1 MNDVIFTYD
10 DSMIFLFGFCCFFVG
25 IAIMF
30 AIHRVI
36 FDYYDEDAKQE
47 IYNLKCQVK
56 TLEGDNYELQQRI
69 IQLNTQLSHK
79 EQDPSI
85 VVEHM
90 IHHTFATP
98 ADVADLDFLEG

>member
-1 MNDVIFTYD
+1 MDINALI
-10 DSMIFLFGFCCFFVG
+10 G
-25 IAIMF
+25 IAAFFCGIAVMF

-47 IYNLKCQVK
+47 IYNLKCEVK
-56 TLEGDNYELQQRI
+56 ALEGDKYELQQRI
-69 IQLNTQLSHK
+69 IQLNVQLSHK
-79 EQDPSI
+79 DQDPSI

>member
-1 MNDVIFTYD
+1 MLE
-10 DSMIFLFGFCCFFVG
+10 FLIGAASFFCGFAV
-25 IAIMF
+25 MF

-36 FDYYDEDAKQE
+36 FDYYDEDAKAQ
-47 IYNLKCQVK
+47 I
-56 TLEGDNYELQQRI
+56 YELNNKITDLQKRNLE
-69 IQLNTQLSHK
+69 LNVRLSHK
-79 EQDPSI
+79 DQDPSI

>member
-1 MNDVIFTYD
+1 MLEL
-10 DSMIFLFGFCCFFVG
+10 MIGAASFFCGF
-25 IAIMF
+25 ALMF

-36 FDYYDEDAKQE
+36 FDYYDEDAKAE
-47 IYNLKCQVK
+47 IHKLNQKIS
-56 TLEGDNYELQQRI
+56 DLQYRN

-98 ADVADLDFLEG
+98 DDVTNIQFWED

>member
-1 MNDVIFTYD
+1 MLEF
-10 DSMIFLFGFCCFFVG
+10 MIGAASFFCGF
-25 IAIMF
+25 ALMF
-30 AIHRVI
+30 AIHRVL
-36 FDYYDEDAKQE
+36 FDYYDDEAKQE
-47 IYNLKCQVK
+47 IYQLKCELTELK
-56 TLEGDNYELQQRI
+56 TDNYGLQQRI

-79 EQDPSI
+79 DQDPSI

>member
-1 MNDVIFTYD
+1 MDINILIGIVSF
-10 DSMIFLFGFCCFFVG
+10 FCGF
-25 IAIMF
+25 AIMF

-36 FDYYDEDAKQE
+36 FDYYDEDAKAEIYKLNQE
-47 IYNLKCQVK
+47 IS
-56 TLEGDNYELQQRI
+56 GLQYRN

-79 EQDPSI
+79 DQDPSI

-98 ADVADLDFLEG
+98 DDVTNIQFWED